1 MVLDLIIHWEHQIM
15 RSLPSNIRSSQF
27 VQDSDPTSSFHQQFL
42 FSTGSLN
49 LGLGEITV
57 KASWI
62 FCYYVY
68 KYTMMDSKGIF
79 SVLYWKR
86 FMNRYSQGTY
96 TMSWLSNLSIVYIA
110 YSVMFEKSA
119 LNCWLKLKSEHKLFV
134 GLRRNLLFSLI
145 NISYTT
151 SRIFYATNWI
161 WRKIFNSFYWFI

>member
-1 MVLDLIIHWEHQIM
+1 MG
-15 RSLPSNIRSSQF
+15 SLPSNILSLQF
-27 VQDSDPTSSFHQQFL
+27 VLDSDPTSSFHQQFL

-68 KYTMMDSKGIF
+68 KYTMMDSRGIF
-79 SVLYWKR
+79 SVFIFILEEIHEW
-86 FMNRYSQGTY
+86 YSQGTY
-96 TMSWLSNLSIVYIA
+96 TMSWLSNLSIVYIT

>member
-1 MVLDLIIHWEHQIM
+1 M
-15 RSLPSNIRSSQF
+15 RSLLCNIRSLQF
-27 VQDSDPTSSFHQQFL
+27 VQASDPSSSFHQQFL

-62 FCYYVY
+62 FCYYAY
-68 KYTMMDSKGIF
+68 KYTMMDSRGIF
-79 SVLYWKR
+79 SVLYVKR
-86 FMNRYSQGTY
+86 FMNSFTWYILLV
-96 TMSWLSNLSIVYIA
+96 MSWLSNLSILYIT

>member
-1 MVLDLIIHWEHQIM
+1 M

-62 FCYYVY
+62 FCYYMY
-68 KYTMMDSKGIF
+68 KYTMMDSRGIFHIFSFQF
-79 SVLYWKR
+79 SVLYCGR